1 MGFAT
6 CLTYF
11 AENDFD
17 DLYLALLK
25 TNMEMKKDKCYK
37 ILKYYFQTCT

>member
-6 CLTYF
+6 CLPHF
-11 AENDFD
+11 ADNDFD
-17 DLYLALLK
+17 DLYLALSK
-25 TNMEMKKDKCYK
+25 TDMEIKKDTCYK